1 MDFEKL
7 FSNLTEDQME
17 KAKECKTPE
26 EFLELAGA
34 EGIDL
39 TDEQMEAL
47 SGGAEFTPV
56 PDRLR

>member
-47 SGGAEFTPV
+47 SGGGFISALPN
-56 PDRLR
+56 RLM

>member
-1 MDFEKL
+1 MDFKKL

-47 SGGAEFTPV
+47 SGGAYFTCP
-56 PDRLR
+56 PDRPR

>member
-39 TDEQMEAL
+39 TDAQMEAL
-47 SGGAEFTPV
+47 SGGAYFTCA
-56 PDRLR
+56 PDRPR

>member
-26 EFLELAGA
+26 EFLELAGS
-34 EGIDL
+34 EGIEL

-47 SGGAEFTPV
+47 SGGGEFTPV
-56 PDRLR
+56 PDRPR